1 MPCSKY
7 PCQNGGSCVDLDPI
21 NYKCFCKTNY
31 YGYNC
36 EYNQSILYNFS
47 LREDFF
53 KNWVVKFLICP
64 QIIKLE

>member
-7 PCQNGGSCVDLDPI
+7 PCQNGGSCVDLDPV

-36 EYNQSILYNFS
+36 EYKQSDFLS
-47 LREDFF
+47 L
-53 KNWVVKFLICP
+53 
-64 QIIKLE
+64 IIKLNLN